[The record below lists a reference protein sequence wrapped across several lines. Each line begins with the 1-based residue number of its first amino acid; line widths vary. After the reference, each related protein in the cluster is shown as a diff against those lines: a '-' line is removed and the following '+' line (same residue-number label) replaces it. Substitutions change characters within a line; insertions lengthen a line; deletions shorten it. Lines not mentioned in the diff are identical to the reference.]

1 MAQVPFVVT
10 DGVPNLAAMKNTSF
24 LVTDG
29 IPGIAAKGEIIRVND
44 HGILIGRW
52 LPLAHYRKLVE
63 SRHLL
68 RVFDQSHYYPLNRP
82 PRQPWGTAKPDV

>member
-1 MAQVPFVVT
+1 MEKTSF
-10 DGVPNLAAMKNTSF
+10 LAADGISSIPEIAGMEKTSF

-29 IPGIAAKGEIIRVND
+29 IPGIAAKDEIIRVND

-52 LPLAHYRKLVE
+52 LPISKYSQLMK

-68 RVFDQSHYYPLNRP
+68 HVFSLDQYSPPTRP
-82 PRQPWGTAKPDV
+82 PRQPRV